1 MSQTLDKVV
10 NMTTNTETSA
20 LTNLVNERITLKAE
34 IDSLNERLKNLD
46 EVVIE
51 ELNKEGLTKVETE
64 LGKVNLIQSNTIV
77 WNEEVLQ
84 ELLTTAQWNRI
95 SVRKL
100 DKSRLD
106 AEVIVGRID
115 ETLVEVA
122 KRIKQS
128 KPFLR

>member
-1 MSQTLDKVV
+1 
-10 NMTTNTETSA
+10 MTTNTETSA

>member
-1 MSQTLDKVV
+1 MTHPLDKVV
-10 NMTTNTETSA
+10 RMTTNTTA
-20 LTNLVNERITLKAE
+20 TLTTLVNERLSLKAE

-46 EVVIE
+46 EIVIE
-51 ELNKEGLTKVETE
+51 ELGKEGLTKVETE

-106 AEVIVGRID
+106 AEVLVGRID
-115 ETLVEVA
+115 ESNIDVA
-122 KRIKQS
+122 KRVKQS

>member
-10 NMTTNTETSA
+10 TMTTNTETSA
-20 LTNLVNERITLKAE
+20 LNNLVNERITLKAE

>member
-1 MSQTLDKVV
+1 
-10 NMTTNTETSA
+10 MTTNTTA
-20 LTNLVNERITLKAE
+20 TLTTLVNERLSLKAE

-46 EVVIE
+46 EIVIE
-51 ELNKEGLTKVETE
+51 ELGKEGLTKVETE

-106 AEVIVGRID
+106 AEVLVGRID
-115 ETLVEVA
+115 ESNIDVA
-122 KRIKQS
+122 KRVKQS